1 MLLERN
7 RETFALE
14 LFVKGEYPYY
24 ANRLFKD
31 LDIQL
36 KTTDDELQILK
47 ENPVDFIS
55 FSYYMSLAWARDD
68 FIGEIT
74 QGNQMSGIKNPYLK
88 STEWGWQI
96 DPKGLR
102 IALNKLYDTYRKP
115 LFVVENGIG
124 VKEELEECSVE
135 DDYRIDYLKQH
146 LLQIDEAMKDG
157 VPVMGYTMWSPM
169 DIVSN
174 STGEMS
180 KRYGLIYVDVDNDG
194 KGTFKR
200 YRKKSFYW
208 YKQVIESKGDVLK

>member
-1 MLLERN
+1 
-7 RETFALE
+7 
-14 LFVKGEYPYY
+14 
-24 ANRLFKD
+24 
-31 LDIQL
+31 
-36 KTTDDELQILK
+36 
-47 ENPVDFIS
+47 
-55 FSYYMSLAWARDD
+55 
-68 FIGEIT
+68 
-74 QGNQMSGIKNPYLK
+74 MSGIKNPYLK

-124 VKEELEECSVE
+124 VKEELKEGSVE

-146 LLQIDEAMKDG
+146 LLQIDEAIQDG
-157 VPVMGYTMWSPM
+157 IPVMGYTMWSPM

-180 KRYGLIYVDVDNDG
+180 KRYGLIYVDVDDNG
-194 KGTFKR
+194 NGTFKR

>member
-1 MLLERN
+1 
-7 RETFALE
+7 
-14 LFVKGEYPYY
+14 
-24 ANRLFKD
+24 
-31 LDIQL
+31 
-36 KTTDDELQILK
+36 
-47 ENPVDFIS
+47 
-55 FSYYMSLAWARDD
+55 MS
-68 FIGEIT
+68 
-74 QGNQMSGIKNPYLK
+74 
-88 STEWGWQI
+88 
-96 DPKGLR
+96 
-102 IALNKLYDTYRKP
+102 
-115 LFVVENGIG
+115 
-124 VKEELEECSVE
+124 KEELEECSVE